1 MNSYQQNRAS
11 TILRLVFTGLI
22 LLSPAYAWSLDLKT
36 VFENTAVV
44 SPARVAFR
52 EERHNP
58 MLKEPIVLTGY
69 LEYLGPGQLRKVI
82 ETPYQETFLIAEDHI
97 EITQDGKSRRLSLGK
112 SKPIRAMLDGVEA
125 ILSGQTDRLDS
136 LFQYE
141 LSGTECAWSLRLE
154 PKSRQISAH
163 LTAMLIKGDENAM
176 TSMRIE
182 LKEGEW
188 SLMEILK
195 AEPES

>member
-1 MNSYQQNRAS
+1 
-11 TILRLVFTGLI
+11 LRLVFTGLI
-22 LLSPAYAWSLDLKT
+22 LLSPTYAWCLDLKT
-36 VFENTAVV
+36 VFENIAVA

-82 ETPYQETFLIAEDHI
+82 ETPYQEAFLIAEDHI

-112 SKPIRAMLDGVEA
+112 SKPIRAMLDGIEA

-141 LSGTECAWSLRLE
+141 LYGTECAWSLRLE
-154 PKSRQISAH
+154 PKSKRISAH

-195 AEPES
+195 TEPES